1 MRRMIC
7 WKERLSGGVKREV
20 RVTFLPGEHLKWQY
34 KRSDEERWDYDTPP
48 TKADWDI
55 LLEKT
60 QGFYNRRRATLKQ
73 LEAVQRLTRL
83 EPES

>member
-7 WKERLSGGVKREV
+7 WTERLADGAKREV
-20 RVTFLPGEHLKWQY
+20 RITFLPGEQIKWQY

-48 TKADWDI
+48 TKADWEL

-60 QGFYNRRRATLKQ
+60 HGFYNRRRATLKQ
-73 LEAVQRLTRL
+73 LETVQRLAGQ
-83 EPES
+83 ESNS